1 MLITGTSQIKH
12 NTVFSKGLKVFEGE
26 EGSDFTVFIKS
37 AFKNLNQ
44 PYPKFYKMDNLCKLA
59 FVGAEVLLGGID
71 LLQKYNREDIALVFL
86 NGASTIDT
94 DREHQLTIDSR
105 ENYFPG
111 PAVFVY
117 TLPNI
122 MLGEICIKN
131 KFFGENI
138 LLVSDKFDADLIYRQ
153 TDIMFKKNKAKVVIT
168 GWIDIDA
175 ESYSACL
182 MLVEADNMVSDVA
195 EFTTFASSNIELE
208 FNK

>member
-1 MLITGTSQIKH
+1 MLITRTSKIKH
-12 NTVFSKGLKVFEGE
+12 NTVYSNGQKVFAGE
-26 EGSDFTVFIKS
+26 EGLDFPAFIKS

-44 PYPKFYKMDNLCKLA
+44 PYPKFYKMDNLSKLA
-59 FVGAEVLLGGID
+59 FVSAEVLLNGID

-86 NGASTIDT
+86 NRASTIDT
-94 DREHQLTIDSR
+94 DREHQRTIDSR

-131 KFFGENI
+131 KFFGENL
-138 LLVSDKFDADLIYRQ
+138 LLVSDKFDSDLIYRQ
-153 TDIMFKKNKAKVVIT
+153 TDILFKKNKAKVVIT
-168 GWIDIDA
+168 GWVDIDA

-182 MLVEADNMVSDVA
+182 MLVESDNMAADVK
-195 EFTTFASSNIELE
+195 EFTTFAPSNIESE